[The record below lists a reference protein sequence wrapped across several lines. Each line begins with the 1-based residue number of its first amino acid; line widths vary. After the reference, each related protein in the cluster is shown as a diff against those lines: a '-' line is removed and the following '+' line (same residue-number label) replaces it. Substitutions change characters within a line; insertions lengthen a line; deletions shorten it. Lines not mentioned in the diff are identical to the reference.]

1 MLCTVGC
8 YKKVHMDLGLKI
20 TFLSAK
26 IIPKARALNNDT
38 FCLDRVNYVFLLVF
52 SCLIEKILL
61 TFTGEYLRALT
72 VSSRK
77 EKSD

>member
-20 TFLSAK
+20 TLSVK
-26 IIPKARALNNDT
+26 IIPKTRALSNDT

-77 EKSD
+77 EKE